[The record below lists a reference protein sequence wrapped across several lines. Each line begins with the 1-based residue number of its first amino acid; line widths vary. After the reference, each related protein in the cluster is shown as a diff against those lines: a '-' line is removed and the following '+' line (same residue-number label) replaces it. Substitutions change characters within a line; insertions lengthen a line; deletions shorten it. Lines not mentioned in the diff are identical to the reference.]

1 MIGPLSLCR
10 HVYWTDWG
18 LGTIERASYD
28 GSDRTVLV
36 RGEEKWINGLA
47 LDLLGEQFI
56 SDRHT
61 EYIIQG
67 AGAYIRGHR
76 RENVAVKWSLQ
87 GCDCLGV
94 SPGLPT
100 S

>member
-1 MIGPLSLCR
+1 MILILFLCR
-10 HVYWTDWG
+10 HIYWTDWG

-56 SDRHT
+56 SDHHT
-61 EYIIQG
+61 EKVMNG
-67 AGAYIRGHR
+67 AGVYIRGHR
-76 RENVAVKWSLQ
+76 R
-87 GCDCLGV
+87 
-94 SPGLPT
+94 
-100 S
+100 